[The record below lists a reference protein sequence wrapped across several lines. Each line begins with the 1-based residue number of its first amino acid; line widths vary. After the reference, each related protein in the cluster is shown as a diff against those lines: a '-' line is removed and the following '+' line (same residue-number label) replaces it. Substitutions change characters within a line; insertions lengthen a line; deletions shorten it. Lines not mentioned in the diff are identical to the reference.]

1 LVGDL
6 FAGNYMFLQVTPSAP
21 MDRGSFLPY
30 YLAVK
35 GKAAAVGA
43 PAAAVPGLIRA

>member
-1 LVGDL
+1 
-6 FAGNYMFLQVTPSAP
+6 MFLQVTPSAP

-35 GKAAAVGA
+35 GKGAAVGA
-43 PAAAVPGLIRA
+43 PAAGVQGLIRA